1 VFSGTLGPILVPVA
15 GLFAARLRACY
26 SIRGNAVEIGGR
38 MSVIANWLEALRT
51 TNIRE
56 GATLD
61 PVSRWLLITRASVF
75 PMTFFSAAIGG
86 LLAVP
91 SGQAHAGFWLLSAL
105 GLVLAHAANN
115 MINDYFDLASGVDT
129 PDYARALYAPHPILS
144 GLISKRGL
152 LGAIGLVNL
161 IGAGI
166 AAYLMTVRGWPVAA
180 FALAGFGISL
190 FYVAPPLR
198 LKHHGL
204 GEPSIFVVW
213 GPLMIA
219 GTYYVTTG
227 SLAPWV
233 WAASVPYGLLVT
245 TVLFGKHID
254 KIESDRA
261 KSIYTVPVLLGER
274 AARRAA
280 QGLILGF
287 YGIVGLEVAMGILPI
302 WTLLVFGSAARL
314 YQVLGIFNRPRPDE
328 PPENY
333 PVWPL
338 WYVSAAFVLT
348 RQAGALF
355 AGGLV
360 LDAIL

>member
-1 VFSGTLGPILVPVA
+1 
-15 GLFAARLRACY
+15 
-26 SIRGNAVEIGGR
+26 
-38 MSVIANWLEALRT
+38 MSVIANWIEALRT
-51 TNIRE
+51 TNLRE
-56 GATLD
+56 GTTPD
-61 PVSRWLLITRASVF
+61 PVSRWLVITRASVF

-86 LLAVP
+86 LLAAP
-91 SGQAHAGFWLLSAL
+91 SGHAHVGLWALSAL

-115 MINDYFDLASGVDT
+115 MMNDYFDLASGVDT

-152 LGAIGLVNL
+152 VQAIGVVNALGA
-161 IGAGI
+161 AI
-166 AAYLMTVRGWPVAA
+166 AAYLVWVRGWPVAA
-180 FALAGFGISL
+180 FALAGSGISL

-227 SLAPWV
+227 ALPSWV

-254 KIESDRA
+254 KLEPDRA
-261 KSIYTVPVLLGER
+261 KGIHTLPVLLGEES
-274 AARRAA
+274 ARRVA
-280 QGLILGF
+280 QAMIVGF
-287 YGIVGLEVAMGILPI
+287 YGVVALEVALGVLPL
-302 WTLLVFGSAARL
+302 WTLLVLASAPRALR
-314 YQVLGIFNRPRPDE
+314 VLGVFSRPRPPE

-355 AGGLV
+355 AAGLV
-360 LDAIL
+360 VSALLA